1 MLDDDF
7 TLTKRQLGLLM
18 IAGGVALFV
27 VTFAADLVRDQTGG
41 FDTLQILGMLFGT
54 ASVLIGVTLLP
65 LGDRPA

>member
-41 FDTLQILGMLFGT
+41 FGTLQILGMLFGT

-65 LGDRPA
+65 LGDHPA